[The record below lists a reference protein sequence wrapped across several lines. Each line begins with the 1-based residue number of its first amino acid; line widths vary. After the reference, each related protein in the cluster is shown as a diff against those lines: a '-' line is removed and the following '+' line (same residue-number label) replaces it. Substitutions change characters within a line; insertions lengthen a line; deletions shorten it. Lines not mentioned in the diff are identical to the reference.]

1 MDRPAIFITGAA
13 AGIGRATAE
22 LFSSRG
28 WFVGAF
34 DLNAA
39 ELESLRAKLGAQ
51 NCLAET
57 LDVTDATAL
66 SSALK
71 HFFQTAGNRLDLLFN
86 CAGIASVAHFEDIPL
101 ARHHQI
107 VDVNLKGVLN
117 GLHCALP
124 YLKQTR
130 GARVISMCSASAIY
144 GAPAFA
150 SYCATK
156 FAVRGLTEALNIE
169 WARHGIKVM
178 DLLPLFVAT
187 PMVAGMKDA
196 PVSLSRLGVR
206 LQAQDIAAV
215 VWRAAHWRFWPRAHW
230 YPGWQSALM
239 ALLQKLSPTWL
250 NRLSTKMVS
259 GY

>member
-1 MDRPAIFITGAA
+1 MDRPSIFITGAA

-28 WFVGAF
+28 WFVGAY
-34 DLNAA
+34 DMNAA
-39 ELESLRAKLGAQ
+39 ELESLRARLGVE

-57 LDVTDATAL
+57 LDVTDAAAL
-66 SSALK
+66 SSALSR
-71 HFFQTAGNRLDLLFN
+71 FFQTRRRLDVLFN
-86 CAGIASVAHFEDIPL
+86 CAGIVSVAHFEDIPL
-101 ARHHQI
+101 QRHHQI
-107 VDVNLKGVLN
+107 VDINLKGVLN
-117 GLHCALP
+117 GFSAALP

-150 SYCATK
+150 SYSATK

-178 DLLPLFVAT
+178 DLMPLFVQT
-187 PMVAGMKDA
+187 QMVTSVTTVPG
-196 PVSLSRLGVR
+196 SLARLGVR
-206 LQAQDIAAV
+206 LQPQDIAKA
-215 VWRAAHWRFWPRAHW
+215 VWRAAHWKWWPRVHW
-230 YPGWQSALM
+230 YPGIQTWLM
-239 ALLQKLSPTWL
+239 ALLQKLSPAWL
-250 NRLSTKMVS
+250 NRLSTKLVT